1 VDLAFSSS
9 SSSSSSYSTS
19 VTQFLFLWV
28 FRFFEQIATD
38 SPLLIREL
46 QNLGGLVLGPYN
58 SMNLKLQP
66 LGFDHKV

>member
-46 QNLGGLVLGPYN
+46 QNLGVLVVK
-58 SMNLKLQP
+58 SLQ
-66 LGFDHKV
+66 FHEFEVATTWV